1 MVSTQTIVADWFS
14 KSNRFHAFPTSLK
27 SLEEEEEVFTVI
39 LVQPDQTAH
48 LEREYVLLIGAG
60 SVATF
65 AGGPWGFG
73 CTCDGMI
80 WHSEHGMG
88 HMWVPKDSP
97 AAGATRYGH
106 GLARRRTREKTG

>member
-48 LEREYVLLIGAG
+48 LEREYVQLID
-60 SVATF
+60 
-65 AGGPWGFG
+65 W
-73 CTCDGMI
+73 CWECCDISWRTMGVWMYMR
-80 WHSEHGMG
+80 WHDM
-88 HMWVPKDSP
+88 
-97 AAGATRYGH
+97 A
-106 GLARRRTREKTG
+106 